1 MSTSKLLSAVA
12 LTALFTLTPAI
23 VRAEDAP
30 AAPATENLEV
40 TVPTWGNATCPIMGK
55 PSSEALFV
63 DITFGR
69 IYICCPPCAR
79 KIRAE
84 PEKAYR
90 AAYPTT
96 KRIENTI
103 DPVTGE
109 ALGEKHVTMELQGY
123 EFNVCDDGCEAKARA
138 NAQITLVHLLM
149 PDVVDLRNERC
160 PIDGAAVVPNAFVLI
175 GKNLVRL
182 SSPKHV
188 EQVRADPAGTL
199 AKARK
204 LAAR

>member
-1 MSTSKLLSAVA
+1 MNRSPLLAAVLVAA
-12 LTALFTLTPAI
+12 LITIAPAI

-63 DITFGR
+63 DVKFGR

-84 PEKAYR
+84 PATAYR

-96 KRIENTI
+96 KRIDNTV
-103 DPVTGE
+103 DPVTGQ
-109 ALGEKHVTMELQGY
+109 ALGEKHITMELQGY
-123 EFNVCDDGCEAKARA
+123 EFNVCADGCEEKARA
-138 NAQITLVHLLM
+138 NAQIILVHLLM
-149 PDVVDLRNERC
+149 PDVVDVNNERC
-160 PIDGAAVVPNAFVLI
+160 PIDGEAVVPNAFCLI

-182 SSPKHV
+182 SSQKHLA
-188 EQVRADPAGTL
+188 QVKADPAGAL
-199 AKARK
+199 AKARQS
-204 LAAR
+204 AAR